1 MSNPTRIDSGLPP
14 NVAQMVRQAK
24 NITDANAS
32 TVRIE
37 IVFDLNTGNC
47 KLGAP
52 ADPLLFYGIMELAKD
67 VFKAMM
73 EKAKQEAAARRES
86 PPPEEIRQ

>member
-1 MSNPTRIDSGLPP
+1 MDPTSRNGGLPP

-24 NITDANAS
+24 NITDAN
-32 TVRIE
+32 TVRVE
-37 IVFDLNTGNC
+37 IIYDLQSGGI

-52 ADPLLFYGIMELAKD
+52 ADPLLFYGMIELAKD
-67 VFKAMM
+67 TFKKLM
-73 EKAKQEAAARRES
+73 EKAKQEAEARKDS